1 MKSNVYSNVGKKV
14 GEIDLPEV
22 FSTTPREDV
31 LRRAFRAITLSL
43 RQPYGSSPR
52 AGMRNVGHN
61 FGPGHGSARIPR
73 LSGSSRGVILASMVG
88 GKSAHSPR
96 TDKVL
101 TKKINSRERKVAKYT
116 AIALTS
122 SPEAVRKRG
131 HKFSEEVSLPVVAED
146 SIENIKKAKDAIQFL
161 ENVGL
166 YDDIERAKEGKRVR
180 AGRGKMR
187 NRRYKQPKS
196 LLVVG
201 TSTENLKA
209 FKSLPGV
216 DVATPDSLSIRK
228 LAPGGNGGRLTV
240 FTKSALE
247 SLKEVE

>member
-1 MKSNVYSNVGKKV
+1 MKSNVYSNEGKVV

-22 FSTTPREDV
+22 FSTTPREDI
-31 LRRAFRAITLSL
+31 LQRAFRAITLSL

-52 AGMRNVGHN
+52 AGMRRVGHN

-73 LSGSSRGVILASMVG
+73 ISGSSRGVILASMVG

-101 TKKINSRERKVAKYT
+101 TKKINSRERKIARYT
-116 AIALTS
+116 AISLTC
-122 SPEAVRKRG
+122 SPEAVRNRG
-131 HKFSEEVSLPVVAED
+131 HKIPEDITLPIVAED
-146 SIENIKKAKDAIQFL
+146 SLENITKVKDAVQFL
-161 ENVGL
+161 ENVGI
-166 YDDIERAKEGKRVR
+166 YDDIERAKEGKKVR

-187 NRRYKQPKS
+187 NRRYRQPKS

-201 TSTENLKA
+201 TSLDKLKP

-216 DVATPDSLSIRK
+216 DIATADNLSIKK

-240 FTKSALE
+240 FTKSALNA
-247 SLKEVE
+247 LKEVE